1 MEQAMIR
8 VNFAGLV
15 LFLAM
20 TACAGAAKQVQ
31 APQAKQEVKKDAK
44 PVAAN
49 EKNIVCHMERPTGSN
64 IPERVCRYV
73 DLNADENTQRTQD
86 MLRHEQGRGGPT
98 LGN

>member
-1 MEQAMIR
+1 MEQAAMIR
-8 VNFAGLV
+8 ANLAGMV

-31 APQAKQEVKKDAK
+31 APQAKQEAKKDAK

-73 DLNADENTQRTQD
+73 ISTPTRT
-86 MLRHEQGRGGPT
+86 RSARRTCCAATSAAAPGP
-98 LGN
+98 